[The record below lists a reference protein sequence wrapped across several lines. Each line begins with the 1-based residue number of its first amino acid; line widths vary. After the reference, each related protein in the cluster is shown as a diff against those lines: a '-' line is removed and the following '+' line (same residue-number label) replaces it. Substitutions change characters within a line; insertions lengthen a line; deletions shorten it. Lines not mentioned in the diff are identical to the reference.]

1 METTN
6 LNPITKQAH
15 LAAFTNLIVD
25 KFRPLQIYLYA
36 HFVQQQACNSIF
48 APKRQ
53 LQQETFYLLVITQ
66 GTASK
71 ENEIQDFADRHYP
84 QAKLMINAHGKEILN
99 RNIQQCN
106 AYFTSVLNN
115 GTLLYNA
122 NGLMHK
128 PKVQGP
134 NSKKQ
139 AQRANVHWQR
149 RSEMA
154 RAFINAA
161 VQAMENG
168 QEKASVFL
176 LYHACE
182 QLCVAM
188 IWVYMGYKTDIRNL
202 KRLFYV
208 CACFSEKPLQ
218 HFMGS
223 PVTEVLLHIM
233 MQSYHE
239 ARYNDSFSL
248 KGQSPYRFLDLTES
262 FYSLAEELSLQRLAE
277 MSKA

>member
-1 METTN
+1 METAI
-6 LNPITKQAH
+6 LNPTTKQAH
-15 LAAFTNLIVD
+15 LAAFTTLIVD
-25 KFRPLQIYLYA
+25 KFKPLQIYLYA

-48 APKRQ
+48 AAKGQ
-53 LQQETFYLLVITQ
+53 LQQEIFYLLVITE

-71 ENEIQDFADRHYP
+71 ENEIQDFANRHYP
-84 QAKLMINAHGKEILN
+84 QAKLIINAHGKEILN
-99 RNIQQCN
+99 RNLQQCN
-106 AYFTSVLNN
+106 AYFTSILNQ
-115 GTLLYNA
+115 GTLLYSA
-122 NGLMHK
+122 NGLMDK

-139 AQRANVHWQR
+139 ANRANAHWQR

-154 RAFINAA
+154 RTFINAA

-223 PVTEVLLHIM
+223 PVTEALLHTM
-233 MQSYHE
+233 MKSYRE
-239 ARYNDSFSL
+239 ARYNDDFSL
-248 KGQSPYRFLDLTES
+248 AGQSPYRFLELTES
-262 FYSLAEELSLQRLAE
+262 FYDLAEELSIQRLAE
-277 MSKA
+277 MSKT